1 LLSEEEKNLNLIIQA
16 ECIPTILIS
25 CLRTKDIDIE
35 SLKEITKIFINMTL
49 QHKLTPDYTETIC
62 SVADVGLMVNDLET
76 NIFAVFL
83 LNALSED

>member
-1 LLSEEEKNLNLIIQA
+1 LSEEEKNLNLIIQA
-16 ECIPTILIS
+16 EYIPTILIS